1 MPGSVV
7 VVAAAA
13 VVPIV
18 VQSSTVLLVVVAVL
32 VLSTISESARRS
44 SKRVVVGV
52 VLSTISESARRSSKS
67 SSSSI
72 CTCTCIRTWDPVP
85 WVRVCTA
92 SRREEESGRDRY
104 RRRRGWVEASAKP
117 RKTRRSA
124 EPRIQRGT
132 IPSVRYMPSLP
143 CGRTL
148 LYRYSCCAFIV
159 IPLPYLLPP

>member
-32 VLSTISESARRS
+32 
-44 SKRVVVGV
+44 